1 MSKVVIVGSG
11 NVGSCAAQTLA
22 LRGLAEEV
30 VLVDKRAARANAEA
44 ADLMCALPR
53 MGSACVVRGGSYE
66 DCSDADVVVV
76 CAAAP
81 ARLGQ
86 TRNDMFLKNAQIV
99 RDVVDS
105 AEQVGFAGLY
115 VMVSNPVDLLAHLV
129 THELGVPADRVVGT
143 GTVLDTLRL
152 EDCARG
158 RFGTERDVIA
168 LALGEHGEG
177 LVVDWSSTLVDGRP
191 VPDEDR
197 EPLRRAAIDSAYDIM
212 KGKGSTSYG
221 IAYAV
226 SLILESWSSRDG
238 RLLPLSVPA
247 GGEFGIGDM
256 TLSLPASFDCDGVP
270 RIARVFLD
278 ASTVERLGE
287 VAGEMAEFYRCATSG
302 E

>member
-11 NVGSCAAQTLA
+11 NVGSCTAQTLA
-22 LRGLAEEV
+22 LRGQFGDV
-30 VLVDKRAARANAEA
+30 VLVDKRAARAHAEA
-44 ADLMCALPR
+44 DDLMCALPR
-53 MGSACVVRGGSYE
+53 MGSHGVVRAGAYE
-66 DCSDADVVVV
+66 DCADADAVVI

-105 AEQVGFAGLY
+105 VEQVGFAGLY

-177 LVVDWSSTLVDGRP
+177 LVVDWGSTLVDGRP

-238 RLLPLSVPA
+238 RLRLRRRPPHRAGLPGREHRRAPGRGRRRD
-247 GGEFGIGDM
+247 GGV
-256 TLSLPASFDCDGVP
+256 LSLRHFG
-270 RIARVFLD
+270 RVGGKTCSPMTD
-278 ASTVERLGE
+278 PP
-287 VAGEMAEFYRCATSG
+287 
-302 E
+302 